1 MELALVI
8 IIWNLVTFLLMG
20 IDKKRAKKKQYRIS
34 EKTLLV
40 SALLFGALGAT
51 IGMYV
56 FRHKTKHW
64 YFKFGLPLLLIIQL
78 VGILYYLIK

>member
-1 MELALVI
+1 MGLVLF
-8 IIWNLVTFLLMG
+8 IIWNICTFLLMG